1 MLFPGSRP
9 RDGGLLST
17 CVVGPNAV
25 SRPKLEKMA
34 VSDHWMPA
42 LHIDPPD
49 MARLMTKA
57 DIAVGAGGTTTW
69 ERCCL
74 GLPAV
79 VVVLAENQLSI
90 ARILSEYGAIR
101 IVGQTEIDNS
111 LFNVVIQLR

>member
-1 MLFPGSRP
+1 
-9 RDGGLLST
+9 
-17 CVVGPNAV
+17 
-25 SRPKLEKMA
+25 MA
-34 VSDHWMPA
+34 LGDQGIA

-49 MARLMTKA
+49 MARLMTEA

-79 VVVLAENQLSI
+79 VVVLADNQLSI

-101 IVGQTEIDNS
+101 IVKQTEIDNS
-111 LFNVVIQLR
+111 LFNVVKELDESNRLSLMSCAASQVVDGSGVERVLASMLMI